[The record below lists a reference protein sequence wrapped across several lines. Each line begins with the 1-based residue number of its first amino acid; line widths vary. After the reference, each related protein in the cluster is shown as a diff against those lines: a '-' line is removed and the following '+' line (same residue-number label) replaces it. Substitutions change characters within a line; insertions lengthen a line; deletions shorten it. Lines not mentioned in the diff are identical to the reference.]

1 MNTLVI
7 TDELW
12 RRLREHLL
20 ADIEERVGF
29 MLAKTAGPRLIVR
42 DVVLIPDED
51 LDREIDSVS
60 VSLPALIDVMNRAV
74 REDVVLVEAHSH
86 PLAPAGVAFSP
97 IDEQG
102 QAEIVEYLS
111 DVMPG
116 RAYGAVVVGHRA
128 VQGRVWRD
136 AGDAVSA
143 PLDRILVTGDVLGR
157 WPGDGSAQA
166 GSLDTPT
173 QSLARFDRQ
182 VRAFGPEGHERIAS
196 SRVAIVGL
204 GGIGSIVAPQLAH
217 LGVQDVVLIDDDLIE
232 DTNLNRLV
240 GATPDDVGR
249 LKVDFAAEQYL
260 GIEPEARVVT
270 VPAQI
275 RDQAAIDA
283 AASADVLFGCV
294 DTDSGR
300 LILNELSV
308 SHAIPYIDCGTG
320 INAPSGSIT
329 DAGGRVIVWAPG
341 RPCLL
346 CCCEID
352 RDAAAA
358 ELESEEQRAFRRREG
373 YVTGS
378 AVEEPAVV
386 SLNGTVASLA
396 VTEFLALVTGFRLA
410 QHYTYYDM
418 LDQRVGPRLVERD
431 LQCYT
436 CSLEGIGD
444 DANLAR
450 YDRVGLSADVPLSP

>member
-20 ADIEERVGF
+20 ADIEERAGF

-74 REDVVLVEAHSH
+74 REDLVLVEAHSH
-86 PLAPAGVAFSP
+86 PLAPGAVAFSP
-97 IDEQG
+97 IDDQG
-102 QAEIVEYLS
+102 QAEMVDYLS

-128 VQGRVWRD
+128 VHGRVWRD
-136 AGDAVSA
+136 TAPG
-143 PLDRILVTGDVLGR
+143 PLDRMLVTGDVLDR
-157 WPGDGSAQA
+157 WRGDGRPW
-166 GSLDTPT
+166 GSSSDASSRPP
-173 QSLARFDRQ
+173 ARYDRQ
-182 VRAFGPEGHERIAS
+182 VRAFGSEGHERIAS
-196 SRVAIVGL
+196 SRVVIAGL
-204 GGIGSIVAPQLAH
+204 GGIGSIVAMELAH
-217 LGVQDVVLIDDDLIE
+217 LGVQDIVVIDDDRIE
-232 DTNLNRLV
+232 DSNLNRLL

-260 GIEPEARVVT
+260 RLQPEAHVAT

-275 RDQAAIDA
+275 RDQAAIA
-283 AASADVLFGCV
+283 AAANADVLFGCV

-300 LILNELSV
+300 LILNELAV
-308 SHAIPYIDCGTG
+308 THAIPYIDCGTG
-320 INAPSGSIT
+320 INASDGLI
-329 DAGGRVIVWAPG
+329 DNAGGRVIVWVPG

-346 CCCEID
+346 CCREID
-352 RDAAAA
+352 RAVAAA
-358 ELESEEQRAFRRREG
+358 EIESDEQRAFRRREG
-373 YVTGS
+373 YVTG
-378 AVEEPAVV
+378 ANITEPAVI

-396 VTEFLALVTGFRLA
+396 VTEFLALVTGYRPA
-410 QHYTYYDM
+410 KHYTYYDM

-431 LQCYT
+431 PRCFT

-444 DANLAR
+444 GANLAR
-450 YDRVGLSADVPLSP
+450 YSRLGLPEGAPLRL